1 MQQLHWQGAD
11 TMSMPWNGFYVLQ
24 PSPFINP
31 FNMQQLHWQP
41 DTMSMPWNGFHIE
54 PIPPG
59 PIYQGMAQQHEAPS
73 WGPHHNQ
80 QERPH
85 QAEPQYTPQRHE
97 HQYQSPSSGPSRN
110 QRRRFRQAEP
120 QYKSHTHESY
130 GPVVEDRST
139 GFNPGHAWVNASKNT
154 GDGKVRRTPSQNP
167 IIADLQLNT
176 EETQKVG
183 IKPLSIPNSNR
194 LCGISKYV
202 VFTIHPISTI

>member
-1 MQQLHWQGAD
+1 MYRRQVSLFPIDPQQSLFQPPPFINPPNMQQLHWQGAD

-31 FNMQQLHWQP
+31 FNIQQLHWQP

-110 QRRRFRQAEP
+110 QRRRFRQAVP

-130 GPVVEDRST
+130 GPVIEDRST
-139 GFNPGHAWVNASKNT
+139 QAMPGS
-154 GDGKVRRTPSQNP
+154 TP
-167 IIADLQLNT
+167 AK
-176 EETQKVG
+176 TQEME
-183 IKPLSIPNSNR
+183 R
-194 LCGISKYV
+194 
-202 VFTIHPISTI
+202 